1 MTLNDIKAEVTALG
15 FESEIENDTVFLTAL
30 RRALNIVYTERG
42 VHKSVTIIC
51 NPVIPKELHEKI
63 AHRGNDAQCF
73 PINGIAYSFSVC
85 GKGSFTVSDALG
97 DIEYRFDTPLAYFR
111 GFVSENAKITFSG
124 EFCYT
129 VYNLSVFECLPGDT
143 EESIPYYRERVEY
156 RISDYAPDFLSL
168 AELPTDRRAER
179 IECAELCGDTL
190 ILPYS
195 FSGEV
200 NLKYRSA
207 PPTISNEDADK
218 EIAIPREF
226 LHLVSLL
233 TASYVWL
240 DDDVEKSQYYYS
252 LYRDGIAG
260 VKLYGT
266 RCLNTEYKDV
276 LRWA

>member
-1 MTLNDIKAEVTALG
+1 M
-15 FESEIENDTVFLTAL
+15 
-30 RRALNIVYTERG
+30 
-42 VHKSVTIIC
+42 
-51 NPVIPKELHEKI
+51 
-63 AHRGNDAQCF
+63 
-73 PINGIAYSFSVC
+73 
-85 GKGSFTVSDALG
+85 
-97 DIEYRFDTPLAYFR
+97 
-111 GFVSENAKITFSG
+111 
-124 EFCYT
+124 
-129 VYNLSVFECLPGDT
+129 YNLSVFECLPGDT

-168 AELPTDRRAER
+168 AELPTDGRAER

-207 PPTISNEDADK
+207 PPTISNDDADK

-233 TASYVWL
+233 AASYVWL
-240 DDDVEKSQYYYS
+240 DDDTEKSQYYYS